1 MNLYI
6 VDYKPN
12 GECVWIP
19 LDELNNYIDR
29 DNYPDKVS
37 GRGGKMDRW
46 DVAVDDMSVRH
57 DSLYKFKCITGEWYK
72 ADEVDVRDAKIIGA
86 LREIQDWH
94 ISDEGSMILEEC
106 IEALQH

>member
-37 GRGGKMDRW
+37 GKRGKMDREGYYQHTQKSCGLCKW
-46 DVAVDDMSVRH
+46 HKQTMIHSGRNPLYH
-57 DSLYKFKCITGEWYK
+57 HFCNHPKGRDSLGENFIGEDSYTPDWCP
-72 ADEVDVRDAKIIGA
+72 VGA
-86 LREIQDWH
+86 LK
-94 ISDEGSMILEEC
+94 EGE
-106 IEALQH
+106 